1 MNLMVKP
8 YKTGLGSV
16 SRSCF
21 PQGNNVTV
29 AILILLSTGKWNM
42 IPFAGDIVKK

>member
-8 YKTGLGSV
+8 YKIGVASV
-16 SRSCF
+16 FHSRF
-21 PQGNNVTV
+21 PQSYNANV

-42 IPFAGDIVKK
+42 IPFAGDIMKK